1 MATLVLKLTDAG
13 LAAVQA
19 ASGSDPTVIESLG
32 LTATPFDYA
41 PTLTAL
47 PGEFKRVEVASGVA
61 SAANVTHLTAY
72 DTSADVWT
80 ATGFGLF
87 LDDGTLFAVH
97 TGVEPIM
104 SKVGLA
110 FALLAFDIAFEAD
123 FASNIAY
130 GNAVFAYPAAT
141 ENTPG
146 IAEIATQVEVDAG
159 DDDRRFVTPKKL
171 WARLQAIFQA
181 ITAEATA
188 RAGADNALSEAIGNE
203 AGTRASAD
211 VSLGLRIDDEI
222 NTRFADDNALR
233 NQIDT
238 LRSRSIGGGGL
249 VSGGGSLDSDR
260 TLTVTEA
267 SPEDI
272 TEGSA
277 GDKVVTPRRLG
288 PISMTLAQNGFI
300 RFFGFQI
307 NWGRF
312 TADANT
318 TTAVAFARA
327 MNTACFSAVVS
338 GVTNLGTGSQDNTP
352 AVITSSITKNGFS
365 VFNADDENDATCYI
379 AVGT

>member
-47 PGEFKRVEVASGVA
+47 PGEFKRVEVASGIA

-97 TGVEPIM
+97 TGAEPVM

-141 ENTPG
+141 EAIPG
-146 IAEIATQVEVDAG
+146 IAEIATQDEVNAG
-159 DDDRRFVTPKKL
+159 DDDRRFVTPRKL
-171 WARLQAIFQA
+171 RDRLASILQAI
-181 ITAEATA
+181 AT
-188 RAGADNALSEAIGNE
+188 EVQ
-203 AGTRASAD
+203 TRASNVAD
-211 VSLGLRIDDEI
+211 LWTAVANETGWREAADTNLGTAI
-222 NTRFADDNALR
+222 NNEATVRANADNGLQG
-233 NQIDT
+233 QINT
-238 LRSRSIGGGGL
+238 LRSRSVNGAGLVTGGGNLEG
-249 VSGGGSLDSDR
+249 DR

-267 SPEDI
+267 SAEDI
-272 TEGSA
+272 TA
-277 GDKVVTPRRLG
+277 GTAADKVVTPRRLG
-288 PISMTLAQNGFI
+288 PISMLLAQNGFI
-300 RFFGFQI
+300 RFFSFQI
-307 NWGRF
+307 AWGRF
-312 TADANT
+312 SAAANAST
-318 TTAVAFARA
+318 GVVFAQPF
-327 MNTACFSAVVS
+327 NTACFSAVCS
-338 GVTNLGTGSQDNTP
+338 GVTNLDWGSNDNTA
-352 AVITSSITKNGFS
+352 AVIASSITVAGFTAFS
-365 VFNADDENDATCYI
+365 ADNEPNVTCYI